1 MSPLSGTSLPV
12 HSHYSLVVVREA
24 PVQYQYSVD
33 HMTICTYIRNSFC
46 ATVTVITMFVLWR
59 EYHKLTLITKSLR
72 KFVVCLCSLSRLKK
86 ICFYIHVKYLKS
98 CELLKASNIFYFKL
112 AFLSTESLHENT
124 NFCQSFKFEISLI
137 LPFFLS
143 WQSRLKHPIKNF
155 FRLNFWSLSSENLLS
170 LKKYLISTL

>member
-33 HMTICTYIRNSFC
+33 HMTICTYIRNFFC

-72 KFVVCLCSLSRLKK
+72 KFVDCLCSLSRLKK

-98 CELLKASNIFYFKL
+98 CELLKYQ
-112 AFLSTESLHENT
+112 FLSIIQVWNITYLAL
-124 NFCQSFKFEISLI
+124 F
-137 LPFFLS
+137 S
-143 WQSRLKHPIKNF
+143 WLTPSQG
-155 FRLNFWSLSSENLLS
+155 
-170 LKKYLISTL
+170 